1 MKKVLTAVLCSAAL
15 ACFAADASAAV
26 YTIDPAHSS
35 VSFSVRHLVTKVRGT
50 FDKFAGT
57 VEYEA
62 GKPQSWKSEVEIDPA
77 SIDTKVGPRDNH
89 LKSSDFF
96 DVQKCPKMSFKST
109 KVQMSGDSGKLTGDL
124 TMHCVTKPVTLALQI
139 GGLMKDPGGKEH
151 LGASATGTID
161 RKDWGLTW
169 NKALEAGKM
178 MVGDEVAIE
187 IDIEALPGAEPA
199 KAAKSPK
206 AALKKG
212 EKAAEKAGE
221 TKGSDTK
228 R

>member
-1 MKKVLTAVLCSAAL
+1 MKKTLTAVVCSAAL
-15 ACFAADASAAV
+15 ACSAAEASAAV

-35 VSFSVRHLVTKVRGT
+35 VSFSVRHLVTKVHGT

-57 VEYEA
+57 VDYEA
-62 GKPQSWKSEVEIDPA
+62 GKAQSWKTSVEIDPA
-77 SIDTKVGPRDNH
+77 SIDTKVAARDGH
-89 LKSSDFF
+89 LKSPDFF
-96 DVQKCPKMSFKST
+96 DVEKCPKMSFKST
-109 KVQMSGDSGKLTGDL
+109 KVVMSGDAGKMTGDL
-124 TMHCVTKPVTLALQI
+124 TMHCVTKPVTLDLTI

-151 LGASATGTID
+151 LGASATGAVD
-161 RKDWGLTW
+161 RKDWNLTW

-187 IDIEALPGAEPA
+187 IDIEALPGGEPA
-199 KAAKSPK
+199 KATKSPK

-221 TKGSDTK
+221 TKGSDK
-228 R
+228 K